1 MIKSNYK
8 PLSILPLLSKVY
20 ERGIYSHLSDYRDS
34 FLNKIMHFLKTHRT
48 QHALFKLLLSWQQG
62 LDNGGFKGAILMDSS
77 KVHNCICHNLL
88 ITKLEYFGL
97 DKASLRFLLDYLT
110 CRKQRSKIGSSFS
123 LGVILIQVYH
133 KGQSLV
139 LSYLIYL
146 SMIYFSIKS
155 QKCVILQMIRLF
167 SVMIKI

>member
-1 MIKSNYK
+1 MIKSNYR

-34 FLNKIMHFLKTHRT
+34 FLNKIICVFRKAHST
-48 QHALFKLLLSWQQG
+48 QHALFRLLLSWQQG

-88 ITKLEYFGL
+88 IAKLECFGL

-123 LGVILIQVYH
+123 SWCDINTGVPQGSILGPL
-133 KGQSLV
+133 
-139 LSYLIYL
+139 
-146 SMIYFSIKS
+146 
-155 QKCVILQMIRLF
+155 LF
-167 SVMIKI
+167 NIFIDDLFFP